1 MVNVIKIFEKDKERA
16 RAGAAPHCSLAVRVG
31 DNDATFPAA
40 RVKKQLDALGAAPAL
55 DFAVLLKGTIE

>member
-1 MVNVIKIFEKDKERA
+1 MRG
-16 RAGAAPHCSLAVRVG
+16 GAWNPPRCPVAVRVG
-31 DNDATFPAA
+31 AEDAVFPAA